1 MSTFHF
7 KALRLY
13 LICSL
18 AYACIPSSLL
28 YAEEQVDDCSLIDDS
43 TEITRGSCNRQ
54 NCDRRQCRKDKCDDK
69 CNREGSQQQT
79 ARPPLYGIITAFAPE
94 IAEFTRLFDANFG
107 TVEYAG
113 RRFFQGVL
121 CGKQVVITVCGIGM
135 TNSAQTTQLMIDRFN
150 PDYLLFSG
158 IAGGVN
164 DDTTNVGDV
173 VIVQRWA
180 ENQHQKFIRQ
190 NANFSNFIDFAIDFP
205 DIFYRIAA
213 NRVPSFFR
221 PSCNACD
228 NPDPSFTPAQDGVIV
243 PGGPVKTSH
252 FAIPMLV
259 EVLRDGDDA
268 FQPVVPQQFWFN
280 VDQSLLD
287 AARQTIGRVTLQD
300 TGIDP
305 TTGQPV
311 TLNPKPQIKIGTA
324 GVSASTF
331 VDNAEYRADVQRIFN
346 ADILDMETAAF
357 AHVAVS
363 NRKPFLAIRSVS
375 DLAGGDEGL
384 NVILTFIGLAA
395 SNSTRVTCEL
405 LKIHNPENVAPAP
418 QV

>member
-1 MSTFHF
+1 MSTFNFNALHF
-7 KALRLY
+7 Y

-18 AYACIPSSLL
+18 AYTCIPAFTL
-28 YAEEQVDDCSLIDDS
+28 YADEQITDCTTSDDS
-43 TEITRGSCNRQ
+43 AEITRGSCNRQ
-54 NCDRRQCRKDKCDDK
+54 NCERRTCKKDRCDSSCSQRQ
-69 CNREGSQQQT
+69 T
-79 ARPPLYGIITAFAPE
+79 VRPPLYGIITAFSPE
-94 IAEFTRLFDANFG
+94 IAEFIRQFDANFG

-164 DDTTNVGDV
+164 DATTNVGDV
-173 VIVQRWA
+173 MIVQRWA
-180 ENQHQKFIRQ
+180 ENQHQKFIKQ
-190 NANFSNFIDFAIDFP
+190 NANFSNFIDFGIDFP

-228 NPDPSFTPAQDGVIV
+228 NPDPNFTPAQDGVIA
-243 PGGPVKTSH
+243 GGSVKTSH

-259 EVLRDGDDA
+259 EVLRNGDDA
-268 FQPVVPQQFWFN
+268 FQPVVPQQFWFP

-287 AARQTIGRVTLQD
+287 AARQTIGRVQLQD

-305 TTGQPV
+305 ISGQPV

-331 VDNAEYRADVQRIFN
+331 VDNAEYRADVQRVFN

-357 AHVAVS
+357 AHVATS
-363 NRKPFLAIRSVS
+363 NKKPFLAIRSVS
-375 DLAGGDEGL
+375 DLAGGQEGI

-395 SNSTRVTCEL
+395 SNSTMVTCEL
-405 LKIHNPENVAPAP
+405 LRIHNPENIAPAP
-418 QV
+418 QE